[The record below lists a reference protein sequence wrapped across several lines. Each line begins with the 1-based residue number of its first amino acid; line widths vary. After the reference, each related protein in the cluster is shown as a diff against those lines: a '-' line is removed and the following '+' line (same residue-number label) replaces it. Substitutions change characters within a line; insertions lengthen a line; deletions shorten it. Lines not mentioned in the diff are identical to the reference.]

1 MCGFGEIARNFSR
14 RLAAAD
20 VPGVHFIFI
29 IPKRHIGELG
39 DGVSY
44 VAKERRRIEIAP
56 WVKKIDLWHTTD
68 QQLPFRVRGPHII
81 SLLTIHDLNYLH
93 EKRGLHLLRHIV
105 EMKWKVM
112 HSTAATCISEYVRG
126 DVKRN
131 IGLGH
136 RDYGVIHNAIGD
148 LEKGEQQRPAFAEEG
163 DKFLFTVGQI
173 RRKKNF
179 ASLVPM
185 MRYLR
190 DYKLFIAGDD
200 HFADAQ
206 ELREVIAAECPD
218 RVKLC
223 GKISDAEKCW
233 LYAHAAAFV
242 FPSRLEGFGIPPL
255 EAMRFHCPVISS
267 SCTSLPEVCGS
278 HVAYFPDF
286 EPRHMASVVK
296 ERIDT
301 WSKDSAEANEAAEY
315 SRGFNY
321 DAYTEAYIRL
331 YLKLLAE
338 AK

>member
-1 MCGFGEIARNFSR
+1 MIYLFCFLGLLSTTYILQGTVQLTVFAFEHKIYS
-14 RLAAAD
+14 
-20 VPGVHFIFI
+20 VYI
-29 IPKRHIGELG
+29 HIN
-39 DGVSY
+39 V
-44 VAKERRRIEIAP
+44 
-56 WVKKIDLWHTTD
+56 
-68 QQLPFRVRGPHII
+68 
-81 SLLTIHDLNYLH
+81 
-93 EKRGLHLLRHIV
+93 
-105 EMKWKVM
+105 
-112 HSTAATCISEYVRG
+112 
-126 DVKRN
+126 
-131 IGLGH
+131 
-136 RDYGVIHNAIGD
+136 
-148 LEKGEQQRPAFAEEG
+148 
-163 DKFLFTVGQI
+163 
-173 RRKKNF
+173 
-179 ASLVPM
+179 
-185 MRYLR
+185 
-190 DYKLFIAGDD
+190 
-200 HFADAQ
+200 
-206 ELREVIAAECPD
+206 
-218 RVKLC
+218 
-223 GKISDAEKCW
+223 W

>member
-1 MCGFGEIARNFSR
+1 
-14 RLAAAD
+14 
-20 VPGVHFIFI
+20 
-29 IPKRHIGELG
+29 
-39 DGVSY
+39 
-44 VAKERRRIEIAP
+44 
-56 WVKKIDLWHTTD
+56 
-68 QQLPFRVRGPHII
+68 
-81 SLLTIHDLNYLH
+81 
-93 EKRGLHLLRHIV
+93 
-105 EMKWKVM
+105 
-112 HSTAATCISEYVRG
+112 
-126 DVKRN
+126 
-131 IGLGH
+131 
-136 RDYGVIHNAIGD
+136 
-148 LEKGEQQRPAFAEEG
+148 
-163 DKFLFTVGQI
+163 
-173 RRKKNF
+173 
-179 ASLVPM
+179 M
-185 MRYLR
+185 MRYLPG
-190 DYKLFIAGDD
+190 YKLFIAGDD